1 MVRTHGVLSRG
12 NWLQRK
18 NRYLALSPAPTLTL
32 LSFFLFLFLQRWSI
46 PLEEASLEGEGHR
59 NWGQGTE
66 VTCSTSCPKQK
77 PRCGDIAPASEKGD
91 IF

>member
-18 NRYLALSPAPTLTL
+18 NRYLAFSPAPTLTL

-46 PLEEASLEGEGHR
+46 PLEEASLPH
-59 NWGQGTE
+59 GQN
-66 VTCSTSCPKQK
+66 
-77 PRCGDIAPASEKGD
+77 
-91 IF
+91 